1 MRPFLSCFSSF
12 WGKLLWKMCPLV
24 LGEILG
30 VFVYILT
37 ADGKYPVQGFENWE
51 LRIQMQLSLKRKL
64 FPNFLKEKMIF
75 IANVFAILQTGK
87 IFVRKL
93 IQGNRF
99 RTGFGS
105 QHVKTS
111 KLLAKSPWECFYHL
125 LFSFS
130 GMLVW
135 NMSPLVFGEILVMIL
150 NTLTGDGKNPIEGC
164 ENLQLPIQMEL
175 SAK

>member
-1 MRPFLSCFSSF
+1 MRLFLSCFSSF

-30 VFVYILT
+30 VFLYILT

-75 IANVFAILQTGK
+75 IANVFAILQIGK
-87 IFVRKL
+87 FFVRKL
-93 IQGNRF
+93 FQVHRF

-105 QHVKTS
+105 QHVKAS
-111 KLLAKSPWECFYHL
+111 QLLAKSPWECFYHVL
-125 LFSFS
+125 LSFS
-130 GMLVW
+130 GILIW
-135 NMSPLVFGEILVMIL
+135 NMSPLVFGEISEMFV
-150 NTLTGDGKNPIEGC
+150 NTLTADGKYPVECC
-164 ENLQLPIQMEL
+164 ENLQLPIQMLL